1 MSTLSYLQY
10 NYENRMW
17 ETESKSFTK
26 ITYDYDDNHLGSLVK
41 RRYHMRNTLI
51 KLYSVEDGFKAL

>member
-1 MSTLSYLQY
+1 MC
-10 NYENRMW
+10 

-41 RRYHMRNTLI
+41 RRYHMERNTLI
-51 KLYSVEDGFKAL
+51 KLYSVEDGFKAYYRQKI